1 MGKVTLKVVVDDS
14 SVRANREEVSV
25 SGDFEV
31 EIVNRGQPSHVTLS
45 LEGDAAESMA
55 LVEDAVFV
63 DDRESVEV
71 NVGLSDVEKEGL
83 LKVSAGFDSE
93 EARTVLRVE
102 PAGVDALESDPA
114 YESSAPETTGDEPRV
129 DLLVA
134 GVLGFAVVVLFVF
147 AALFGEWTLA
157 LVLSVV
163 VATGVAVMWLFKNY
177 DAVTGYSGE
186 PDSEHED

>member
-1 MGKVTLKVVVDDS
+1 MTLKVVVDDG
-14 SVRANREEVSV
+14 SVRANRDEVSV

-31 EIVNRGQPSHVTLS
+31 EIVNRGHPSHVTLS
-45 LEGDAAESMA
+45 VEGEAGEELGLMD
-55 LVEDAVFV
+55 DAVFV

-71 NVGLSDVEKEGL
+71 NVGLVEEEKEAL

-93 EARTVLRVE
+93 ESHTLVRVE
-102 PAGVDALESDPA
+102 PAGVDALGSDPA
-114 YESSAPETTGDEPRV
+114 YESTESETTGDEPRV

-147 AALFGEWTLA
+147 AALFGEWTIA

-177 DAVTGYSGE
+177 DAVAGYSGE
-186 PDSEHED
+186 PDSEPED